1 MASYAVTL
9 TSRLTRIDGI
19 LLIVDDRHEAEEI
32 AGELVRKG
40 HLVTVREVPSTLGR
54 SYSTLDEGG
63 ATLTVA

>member
-1 MASYAVTL
+1 VASYAVTL

-54 SYSTLDEGG
+54 ASSTADEGG

>member
-1 MASYAVTL
+1 VPSYAVTL
-9 TSRLTRIDGI
+9 TSRPTTIDGI

-54 SYSTLDEGG
+54 SSSASDESD